1 MTIDPSNLTTY
12 TNEKHSY
19 TVKRP
24 VGWESNKA
32 ASTTVTFTSAG
43 GFMIVQA
50 VDVPGM
56 SKSVSLK
63 PFIQGY
69 FKGYN
74 ERFKEFEILEKK
86 KIQLPNNHT
95 GIVVNLRASQSSVRY
110 RGKAV
115 FAYANGTIYVVF
127 LLVPRRVYGPTVKK
141 GMRKILRS
149 LTITSSSTSTQSG

>member
-1 MTIDPSNLTTY
+1 VSIDPSNLTTY
-12 TNEKHSY
+12 TNEKYSY

-24 VGWESNKA
+24 VGWEMDKA
-32 ASTTVTFTSAG
+32 TSTTVTFTSAG

-50 VDVPGM
+50 VDVPGT

-69 FKGYN
+69 FKGYHK
-74 ERFKEFEILEKK
+74 RFKEFKIVGKK

-95 GIVVNLRASQSSVRY
+95 GTVVNLRASQPSVRF

-115 FAYANGTIYVVF
+115 FAFVNGTIYVVF

-141 GMRKILRS
+141 GMKKIIRS